1 MERIRADRDAT
12 AFVHALGWN
21 CTKHALAVYGGRR
34 PARGWQRAG
43 GEAVQAAASNA
54 QAHPAVA
61 DAPAGRGTLETYTVV
76 HGRDGDPERGVAI
89 GLLDDGRRFVAALPK
104 DRTLLA
110 AFERD
115 EQVGRV
121 GTVRTAD
128 RVSTFDPA

>member
-1 MERIRADRDAT
+1 M
-12 AFVHALGWN
+12 
-21 CTKHALAVYGGRR
+21 YGGRR

-43 GEAVQAAASNA
+43 GEAVRQLVES

-76 HGRDGDPERGVAI
+76 HGRDGAPERGVAI
-89 GLLDDGRRFVAALPK
+89 GLLDDGRRFVAALPR
-104 DRTLLA
+104 DRAVLE

-121 GTVRTAD
+121 GTVHTAD